1 MKRSTFPMLRQHSHP
16 PAAPSALS
24 PTTTAAT
31 AGIRLNDPALRNVA
45 VSTSSCRAAP
55 KNNVASSAS
64 TNPNMAHVAGNTS
77 GVENI
82 RSFHGDDGSST
93 MTNSRGKLPPFT
105 DTAASGDKENNHNSK
120 HPSYQDSKPAATP
133 TERDHFCEIDSQ
145 QQQQLMMD
153 LDEYES
159 EQMMADEVTSNK
171 STSTPRNN
179 ESMVGE
185 IQLPYNN
192 DENHEMT
199 TLDEFN
205 MDNGDNDDDEGS
217 DCSGNTVVAMER
229 PPTGLTEV
237 ELNKYYWEICY
248 GPGHAVPPPTVVKCF
263 PTKSW

>member
-1 MKRSTFPMLRQHSHP
+1 MLRQHSHP

-45 VSTSSCRAAP
+45 VSTSSRAAP
-55 KNNVASSAS
+55 NNNVASTAS
-64 TNPNMAHVAGNTS
+64 INPNIAHGAGNAS

-82 RSFHGDDGSST
+82 RSFHGDDGLST

-105 DTAASGDKENNHNSK
+105 VVTTAATGDKENNHNSK
-120 HPSYQDSKPAATP
+120 LPSYQDSKPAATP
-133 TERDHFCEIDSQ
+133 TERDHFCETDSQ
-145 QQQQLMMD
+145 QQQPMMD

-159 EQMMADEVTSNK
+159 EQMMADEVMSNK

-205 MDNGDNDDDEGS
+205 MDNDDDGDNDDDEGS

-248 GPGHAVPPPTVVKCF
+248 GPGHAVPPPTIVKCF